1 MYQPSNMAS
10 GNILA
15 AYQEKID
22 YQLMQSENCVITR
35 VREIPKEQPRMDNH
49 IEHTVPEQKTKTNKT
64 RKLKEYICL

>member
-1 MYQPSNMAS
+1 MAS

-35 VREIPKEQPRMDNH
+35 VREIRRNNH
-49 IEHTVPEQKTKTNKT
+49 EWTIILGIQSQSRRRRPTKQEN
-64 RKLKEYICL
+64 